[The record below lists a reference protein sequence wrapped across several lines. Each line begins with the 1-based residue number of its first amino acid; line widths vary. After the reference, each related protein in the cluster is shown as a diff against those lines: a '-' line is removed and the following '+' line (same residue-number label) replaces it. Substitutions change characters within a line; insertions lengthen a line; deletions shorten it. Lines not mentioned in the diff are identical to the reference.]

1 MNPCENYCKPFSA
14 QCQLGI
20 LISPWKSRIAVGF
33 QNVPLFASDEMLVRK
48 ESSFIQGKL
57 ILGVIYSLLFLFL
70 SPHLLLSSLQE
81 LSSFLPHSFLSTT
94 ASLCQSLFTPRWHSC
109 SSLSWD
115 PEAEWLTENEICNK
129 EEEIEICIHIMC
141 LNIIHVT
148 VNEMNPWA
156 SH

>member
-1 MNPCENYCKPFSA
+1 MEFSRRVNPCENYCKPFSA

-70 SPHLLLSSLQE
+70 SPHLLLSSLH
-81 LSSFLPHSFLSTT
+81 LYRFLSQGRVVSWFYTYQIFVESHRPYRT
-94 ASLCQSLFTPRWHSC
+94 AQ
-109 SSLSWD
+109 LSYSVVGGTHH
-115 PEAEWLTENEICNK
+115 AVILTFLRC
-129 EEEIEICIHIMC
+129 
-141 LNIIHVT
+141 
-148 VNEMNPWA
+148 W
-156 SH
+156 